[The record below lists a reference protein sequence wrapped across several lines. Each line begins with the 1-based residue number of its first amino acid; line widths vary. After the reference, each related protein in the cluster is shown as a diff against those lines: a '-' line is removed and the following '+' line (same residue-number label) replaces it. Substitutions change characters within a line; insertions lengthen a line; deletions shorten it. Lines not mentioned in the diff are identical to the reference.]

1 VNDLDH
7 SPEVPPG
14 EKRALL
20 ASWDHV
26 LGLDLER
33 DARAG
38 WEPSEE
44 IRRLVAE
51 RDEARGAKDYARSDE
66 LRDELQAL
74 GLEVMDAAE
83 GTTVRPRS

>member
-1 VNDLDH
+1 MSSRNDTDSLT
-7 SPEVPPG
+7 PG

-20 ASWDHV
+20 VSWDHV

-33 DARAG
+33 DARTL

-51 RDEARGAKDYARSDE
+51 RDEARAAKDYARSDE
-66 LRDELQAL
+66 LRDALQAL